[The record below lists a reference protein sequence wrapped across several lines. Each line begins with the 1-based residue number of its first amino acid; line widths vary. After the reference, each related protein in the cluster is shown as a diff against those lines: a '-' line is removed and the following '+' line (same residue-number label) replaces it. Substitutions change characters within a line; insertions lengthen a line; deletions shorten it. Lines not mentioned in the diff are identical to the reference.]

1 MALRTDTPLQAAIVD
16 LDGTMIDTLGDFA
29 AALNAVTHWGRYA
42 EIFAYHED
50 ADQFSLDDPS

>member
-1 MALRTDTPLQAAIVD
+1 MSPDYATET
-16 LDGTMIDTLGDFA
+16 
-29 AALNAVTHWGRYA
+29 LNAVTHWGRYA